1 MNKISY
7 YIDLF
12 SAAFAHYSMNNHDF
26 YASPSITRQKY
37 NKYYIEL
44 DRQLYRQLKIE
55 FDDKNNLYHKW
66 EPLTIKPRD
75 IFNRQLGIK
84 IF

>member
-1 MNKISY
+1 MNKYSY
-7 YIDLF
+7 YINIF
-12 SAAFAHYSMNNHDF
+12 SSAFAHHSLDNYDF
-26 YASPSITRQKY
+26 YARPTISPQKY

-44 DRQLYRQLKIE
+44 DRQLYKQLKIE

-66 EPLTIKPRD
+66 EPLKIKPRD
-75 IFNRQLGIK
+75 IFKRELGIK